1 MNTRSLVLTLL
12 HSLHIHNNP
21 HIIMGMRPQDPLPD
35 WTTHL
40 ALIRK
45 DGTVH
50 TGKKDDV
57 LDAASHESLHQGW
70 TPPAESSR
78 AAKEGAD
85 IVVSLSGVSVSY
97 GKRKVSTTSFPHPII
112 AHS

>member
-1 MNTRSLVLTLL
+1 
-12 HSLHIHNNP
+12 
-21 HIIMGMRPQDPLPD
+21 MGMRPQDPLPD

-50 TGKKDDV
+50 TGKKDEV
-57 LDAASHESLHQGW
+57 LDAASHEPLHQGW
-70 TPPAESSR
+70 TPPTELTR

-85 IVVSLSGVSVSY
+85 IVVSLAGVSVSY
-97 GKRKVSTTSFPHPII
+97 GEREVSTISLSRPII